1 MIDKLNKLLSSLVVF
16 HRNLQAYHWY
26 VTGPDF
32 FQAHAKLEE
41 YYDEAAEA
49 IDAVAEL
56 ILMINGKPETRMA
69 EYLKLSSV
77 KEADWNN
84 QKSKEIMKAVK
95 ENIETL
101 LSLVKEVKK
110 EADKEENYLVSAA
123 MDNYIAS
130 YSKSI
135 WMLSAV
141 LK

>member
-32 FQAHAKLEE
+32 FQAHLKLEE

-49 IDAVAEL
+49 VDAVAEL
-56 ILMINGKPETRMA
+56 ILMAGGKPETRIA
-69 EYLKLSSV
+69 EYLKNSSI

-84 QKSKEIMKAVK
+84 QKSKEIMSAVK
-95 ENIETL
+95 ADFQVL
-101 LSLVKEVKK
+101 LSLAKEIKK
-110 EADKEENYLVSAA
+110 EADGAENYLVSTK
-123 MDNYIAS
+123 MDDFISS

-135 WMLSAV
+135 WMLDAAT
-141 LK
+141 K